1 MEEDGGINYETLSL
15 ELTLLKSECGKAQD
29 LDTEVLS
36 AGLKLEDVKTLV
48 VIDDLV
54 KIVNTDQ
61 HIHEKKTS

>member
-1 MEEDGGINYETLSL
+1 M
-15 ELTLLKSECGKAQD
+15 AQD

-48 VIDDLV
+48 VLDDLV

-61 HIHEKKTS
+61 HVHEKKTS